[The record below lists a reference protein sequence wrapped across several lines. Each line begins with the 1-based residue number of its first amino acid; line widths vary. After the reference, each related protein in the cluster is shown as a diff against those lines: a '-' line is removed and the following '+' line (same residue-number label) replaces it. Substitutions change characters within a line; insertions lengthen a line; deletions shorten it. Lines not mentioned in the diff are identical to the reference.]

1 MDLSLYLDDDL
12 AKIPGLKD
20 KSIIVTGASSGIGR
34 AASFILAKAGA
45 RLILADRDETGGR
58 ETLDIVRDTGGTA
71 DFVAA
76 DMASEASVQN
86 MVAAAVSAYGRLDG
100 AFNNAAVVQT
110 GEFHETSDEEFQRV
124 LDINLSGVFYCMK
137 HQIIE
142 MLKTGGGSIVNTSSL
157 TGICAFGKNAAYAA
171 SKFGVVGL
179 TLTGAHDYGDRGIR
193 VNAVCPGRSR
203 PSAMSKEGGN
213 SSPEQNARRLRQI
226 PLGRAGIP
234 RELAQA
240 AAWLLSD
247 GASYVTG
254 VIMPVDGGIM
264 TGPYYKVEDAAAL
277 E

>member
-1 MDLSLYLDDDL
+1 MDLSPYIDEELS
-12 AKIPGLKD
+12 KIPGLKD

-34 AASFILAKAGA
+34 AASLILAKAGA
-45 RLILADRDETGGR
+45 RLTLADRDVVGGE
-58 ETLDIVRDTGGTA
+58 ETLALIRDAGGIA
-71 DFVAA
+71 DFVQA
-76 DMASEASVQN
+76 DMASEASVQEL
-86 MVAAAVSAYGRLDG
+86 VATAVRLYGRLDG

-110 GEFHETSDEEFQRV
+110 GEFHETSQEEFQHV
-124 LDINLSGVFYCMK
+124 LDVNLSGVFYCMK
-137 HQIIE
+137 HQIVA

-157 TGICAFGKNAAYAA
+157 TGICAFGRNAAYAA

-179 TLTGAHDYGDRGIR
+179 TLTGAHDYGDRNIR

-203 PSAMSKEGGN
+203 PSAMAKGGGN
-213 SSPEQNARRLRQI
+213 SSPERNAQRLRQI
-226 PLGRAGIP
+226 PLGRPGMP

-264 TGPYYKVEDAAAL
+264 TGPYNKD
-277 E
+277 

>member
-1 MDLSLYLDDDL
+1 MDLSLYIDDEL
-12 AKIPGLKD
+12 SMIPGLKD

-34 AASFILAKAGA
+34 AASLILAKAGA
-45 RLILADRDETGGR
+45 RLTLADRDETGGS
-58 ETLDIVRDTGGTA
+58 ETLGLIRDAGGSA
-71 DFVAA
+71 AFVAA
-76 DMASEASVQN
+76 DMASETSVQN
-86 MVAAAVSAYGRLDG
+86 LVATAVELYGRLDG
-100 AFNNAAVVQT
+100 AFNNAAIVQT
-110 GEFHETSDEEFQRV
+110 GEFHETSDDEFQRV
-124 LDINLSGVFYCMK
+124 LDVNLSGVFYCMK
-137 HQIIE
+137 YQIIA

-179 TLTGAHDYGDRGIR
+179 TLTGAHDYGDRNIR

-203 PSAMSKEGGN
+203 PSSMAKGGGN
-213 SSPEQNARRLRQI
+213 SSPEQNAHRLRQI
-226 PLGRAGIP
+226 PLGRPGMP

-264 TGPYYKVEDAAAL
+264 TGPYHKD
-277 E
+277 